1 MALKQN
7 YVEKLFKM
15 MSEVTRIP
23 NSENQLEYL
32 NKIYEW
38 ASNNSEEYQEGK
50 DEKMRPVT
58 ATTKARSQSAYSRAT
73 TSRPFSGNFQKRT
86 VKN

>member
-38 ASNNSEEYQEGK
+38 ASNNSEEYQ
-50 DEKMRPVT
+50 
-58 ATTKARSQSAYSRAT
+58 
-73 TSRPFSGNFQKRT
+73 
-86 VKN
+86 